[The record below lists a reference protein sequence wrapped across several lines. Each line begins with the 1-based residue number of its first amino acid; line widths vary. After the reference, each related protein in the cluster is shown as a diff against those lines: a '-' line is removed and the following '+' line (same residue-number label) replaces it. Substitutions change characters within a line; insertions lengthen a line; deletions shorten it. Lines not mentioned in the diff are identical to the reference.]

1 MTDCQNVTMREA
13 LPELLHGRLADGER
27 RLLEAHL
34 VECVDCTDEL
44 AILEAVLAS
53 APTPAVDMTRI
64 VAAIP
69 SYHPVASLESH
80 AESRSGVIAMRPR
93 AGWASGWSSRS
104 ARLQLAAALVIAAAG
119 ISTVAVVKH
128 NGVQRDGVQQ
138 QASVAVGAT
147 TASRSDP
154 GVALVAT
161 ADLSDSELATL
172 IRDMDSMQ
180 ALPPAEP
187 EPIAPAVDGGV

>member
-27 RLLEAHL
+27 RLVEAHL
-34 VECVDCTDEL
+34 VDCVDCTDEL

-53 APTPAVDMTRI
+53 APAPAVDVTRI
-64 VAAIP
+64 VMAIP
-69 SYHPVASLESH
+69 SYRPVAD
-80 AESRSGVIAMRPR
+80 AESRVDARSGVIPMRPR

-104 ARLQLAAALVIAAAG
+104 ARLQLAAALAIAAAG

-128 NGVQRDGVQQ
+128 NGAQQ
-138 QASVAVGAT
+138 QASVAAVGAT
-147 TASRSDP
+147 AARADQ

-161 ADLSDSELATL
+161 ADLSDAELATL
-172 IRDMDSMQ
+172 IKDMDSMQ
-180 ALPPAEP
+180 AIPPAEP

>member
-13 LPELLHGRLADGER
+13 LPELLHGRLPDGER
-27 RLLEAHL
+27 RLVEAHL

-44 AILEAVLAS
+44 AILQAVLAS
-53 APTPAVDMTRI
+53 APVPAIDVTRI

-69 SYHPVASLESH
+69 SYHAVSTNEAQ
-80 AESRSGVIAMRPR
+80 AESRPDVIPMRPR
-93 AGWASGWSSRS
+93 ASWSAGRSSRS
-104 ARLQLAAALVIAAAG
+104 ARLQLAAALAIAAAG
-119 ISTVAVVKH
+119 VSTVAVVKH
-128 NGVQRDGVQQ
+128 NGVQQPL
-138 QASVAVGAT
+138 SVAAVSAT
-147 TASRSDP
+147 TSARGDQ

-161 ADLSDSELATL
+161 ADLSDAELATL
-172 IRDMDSMQ
+172 IKDMDSMQ

>member
-53 APTPAVDMTRI
+53 APTPAVDVTRI
-64 VAAIP
+64 VMAIP
-69 SYHPVASLESH
+69 SYRAVAG
-80 AESRSGVIAMRPR
+80 AESRIDTRSGVIPMRPR
-93 AGWASGWSSRS
+93 AGWASDWSSRS
-104 ARLQLAAALVIAAAG
+104 ARLQLAAALAIAAAG
-119 ISTVAVVKH
+119 VSTVAVVKH
-128 NGVQRDGVQQ
+128 NGAQQ
-138 QASVAVGAT
+138 HASVAAVGAT
-147 TASRSDP
+147 TATRADQ

-161 ADLSDSELATL
+161 ADLSDAELATL
-172 IRDMDSMQ
+172 IKDMDSMQ

>member
-27 RLLEAHL
+27 RLVEAHL
-34 VECVDCTDEL
+34 VDCVDCTDEL

-53 APTPAVDMTRI
+53 APTPAVDVTRI
-64 VAAIP
+64 VMAIP
-69 SYHPVASLESH
+69 SYRPVAD
-80 AESRSGVIAMRPR
+80 AESRVDARSGVIPMRPR

-104 ARLQLAAALVIAAAG
+104 ARLQLAAALAIAAAG

-128 NGVQRDGVQQ
+128 NGAQQ
-138 QASVAVGAT
+138 QASVAAVGAT
-147 TASRSDP
+147 AARADQ

-161 ADLSDSELATL
+161 ADLSDAELATL
-172 IRDMDSMQ
+172 IKDMDSMQ

>member
-27 RLLEAHL
+27 RLVEAHL
-34 VECVDCTDEL
+34 VDCVDCTDEL

-53 APTPAVDMTRI
+53 APAPAVDVTRI
-64 VAAIP
+64 VMAIP
-69 SYHPVASLESH
+69 SYRPVAD
-80 AESRSGVIAMRPR
+80 AESRVDARSGVIPMRPR

-104 ARLQLAAALVIAAAG
+104 ARLQLAAALAIAAAG

-128 NGVQRDGVQQ
+128 NGAQQ
-138 QASVAVGAT
+138 QASVAAVGAT
-147 TASRSDP
+147 AARADQ

-161 ADLSDSELATL
+161 ADLSDAELATL
-172 IRDMDSMQ
+172 IKDMDSMQ

>member
-27 RLLEAHL
+27 RLVEAHL

-53 APTPAVDMTRI
+53 APTPAVDVTRI
-64 VAAIP
+64 VMAIP
-69 SYHPVASLESH
+69 SYRPVAD
-80 AESRSGVIAMRPR
+80 AESRVDARSGVIPMRPR

-104 ARLQLAAALVIAAAG
+104 ARLQLAAALAIAAAG

-128 NGVQRDGVQQ
+128 NGAQQ
-138 QASVAVGAT
+138 QASVAAVGAT
-147 TASRSDP
+147 AARADQ

-161 ADLSDSELATL
+161 ADLSDAELATL
-172 IRDMDSMQ
+172 IKDMDSMQ